1 MNASRRPAPLPLT
14 ACLLRT
20 PRRLASCLL
29 FPSGKSLPSSP
40 LVPTSR
46 LLAPLPLLLIALL
59 ALGGVLLWSTWST
72 PAEARAT
79 TRILVSNVSQGS
91 DDKVETS
98 GNDHAQLFQTAGAT
112 NGYRLTSVIVV
123 SEDDDDD
130 DFDVEICEAD
140 ATTQFP
146 TSTCTVLA
154 SPSSSEDFEAGGVE
168 FTHPGGISLSAN
180 TNYVAV
186 IKQRG
191 SESVDLDSTTSA
203 VEDSTGLTGWSIKD
217 KYYWNNGGTWTENA
231 SNESIQITVKGY
243 ATPADEDPTGMPVIY
258 PSADGAGN
266 LAADTYGIVDPN
278 GSTWKNVSDNEG
290 VGPGFFDFSYQW
302 IRVDGMTETNVGVD
316 SHRYQPV
323 EADIGKR
330 IKVQVSFTDGDGYEE
345 TATTSLPFGPVAR
358 QAPSLPAS
366 TLVSNTGQTPSADAT
381 ITQQYAQEF
390 HLGAHGQGYVLSSV
404 SIDLAAVPS
413 NLTVSLWIGGQAG
426 GSGKSIAN
434 KVFDFEN
441 PLSFQVGLN
450 EFTAPAG
457 ALAYQ
462 NVTYWIVLSDF
473 GTSLSIKETTS
484 DAEDAGGSTGAEIG
498 NEALVRALD
507 ATGYWRQQ
515 RDYARNEVV
524 AAPTTRT
531 TGVDPNTETPVL
543 RLAVEGSISRR
554 PGGILASNYAQ
565 IAGEQ
570 EIISAGDEGG
580 LPITLGA
587 ADRYLFRGFSW
598 YADGT
603 GAFETPV
610 YVPFDLRSGFTL
622 GTPNPAGLLP
632 ISAAGDKLFGLIPTR
647 YGEGINIWAAPQ
659 GATVAGSES
668 YLVYQDYSQRRPP
681 GTVLSRVFGPDFTD
695 ADPPTAPGVSLAAAV
710 GDIAAIP
717 LVAILGEP
725 LYAMVQNLGQT
736 DSTFVTAGGSLSSV
750 VAQGFT
756 TGPNAAGYEL
766 QGIGV
771 NIEGSDNNSNI
782 AQIPDDAA
790 SVSVAVYS
798 VDANGKPDTKQ
809 FDLLS
814 PTEYAPA
821 SLSFF
826 EAPAGATLAADT
838 SYAVVWSKL
847 GGTST
852 RLQDT
857 ASSSEDAGALS
868 GFSIADVFYR
878 GGDVA
883 TLAANSGSN
892 VLEIAVY
899 TARDFSPPGKRVS
912 GFDLDSDNSDAR
924 GIWGNDDTFWVANDG
939 TGATDKL
946 YAYNR
951 SDGSRDSSND
961 FDNLNTAGNNN
972 PRGICSDGTTMF
984 VADSGDDEV
993 YAYKMSDTTRDS
1005 GKDVTLDSANNS
1017 PQGLSCDR
1025 THLWVAQDNNDL
1037 TSKIFVYLRSDESH
1051 ASTLDIGASTLSP
1064 SSTVGAI
1071 NNNDQRGMWSN
1082 GTTLYVVDHGDSQV
1096 YGYKLSDR
1104 SRDDDKNLTLDTAN
1118 ANAWGLWFD
1127 GRVLWVVDD
1136 ADDKL
1141 YVYDLPGAQPENTPP
1156 AAPRRSPAPCPR
1168 GKR

>member
-1 MNASRRPAPLPLT
+1 MHNSGSRFTGLFRSARAAPPA
-14 ACLLRT
+14 
-20 PRRLASCLL
+20 
-29 FPSGKSLPSSP
+29 
-40 LVPTSR
+40 
-46 LLAPLPLLLIALL
+46 PLLLIALP

-72 PAEARAT
+72 PAEARGT

-98 GNDHAQLFQTAGAT
+98 GNDHAQLFHTAGAT

-140 ATTQFP
+140 DTTQFP

-154 SPSSSEDFEAGGVE
+154 SPSSSEDFEAGSVK
-168 FTHPGGISLSAN
+168 FTHP
-180 TNYVAV
+180 
-186 IKQRG
+186 
-191 SESVDLDSTTSA
+191 
-203 VEDSTGLTGWSIKD
+203 
-217 KYYWNNGGTWTENA
+217 GGTWTENA

-243 ATPADEDPTGMPVIY
+243 ATPADQDPTGMPVIY
-258 PSADGAGN
+258 PSADGAGI
-266 LAADTYGIVDPN
+266 LAADTYGIADPN
-278 GSTWKNVSDNEG
+278 GSTWKNVSNLEG

-426 GSGKSIAN
+426 GRGGSIAN

-441 PLSFQVGLN
+441 PPSFQVGLN

-484 DAEDAGGSTGAEIG
+484 DAEDADGSTGAEIG

-507 ATGYWRQQ
+507 ATGRWRQQ

-531 TGVDPNTETPVL
+531 TGADPNTETPVL

-565 IAGEQ
+565 FGNNQ

-603 GAFETPV
+603 GAFETPT
-610 YVPFDLRSGFTL
+610 YMPFDLRSGFTL
-622 GTPNPAGLLP
+622 GTPNHAGQLP
-632 ISAAGDKLFGLIPTR
+632 ITAAGDKLFGLIPTR
-647 YGEGINIWAAPQ
+647 YGEGINVWAAPQ

-695 ADPPTAPGVSLAAAV
+695 ADPPSAAGASLAAAV

-717 LVAILGEP
+717 LVAFLGEP
-725 LYAMVQNLGQT
+725 LYAMVQNLCQT
-736 DSTFVTAGGSLSSV
+736 DGIEQTTGGFTSV

-771 NIEGSDNNSNI
+771 NIEGSIGSMGV
-782 AQIPDDAA
+782 AHIPDDAA

-798 VDANGKPDTKQ
+798 ADADGEPDTKQ

-826 EAPAGATLAADT
+826 EAPAGATLAANT
-838 SYAVVWSKL
+838 SYLVVWSQL
-847 GGTST
+847 SGTTT
-852 RLQDT
+852 RLQLT
-857 ASSSEDAGALS
+857 QSSSEDAGALP
-868 GFSIADVFYR
+868 GFSISDAVYWGAD
-878 GGDVA
+878 
-883 TLAANSGSN
+883 LASLILNTQGH

-899 TARDFSPPGKRVS
+899 TARDFSPPRQAGDRLRPAQRQLECQGRLGQRRHLLGRQRRLRRHRQALRLQAFRRV
-912 GFDLDSDNSDAR
+912 AR
-924 GIWGNDDTFWVANDG
+924 H
-939 TGATDKL
+939 KQ
-946 YAYNR
+946 R
-951 SDGSRDSSND
+951 
-961 FDNLNTAGNNN
+961 
-972 PRGICSDGTTMF
+972 
-984 VADSGDDEV
+984 
-993 YAYKMSDTTRDS
+993 
-1005 GKDVTLDSANNS
+1005 
-1017 PQGLSCDR
+1017 
-1025 THLWVAQDNNDL
+1025 
-1037 TSKIFVYLRSDESH
+1037 LR
-1051 ASTLDIGASTLSP
+1051 
-1064 SSTVGAI
+1064 
-1071 NNNDQRGMWSN
+1071 
-1082 GTTLYVVDHGDSQV
+1082 
-1096 YGYKLSDR
+1096 
-1104 SRDDDKNLTLDTAN
+1104 
-1118 ANAWGLWFD
+1118 
-1127 GRVLWVVDD
+1127 
-1136 ADDKL
+1136 
-1141 YVYDLPGAQPENTPP
+1141 QPEHGWQQQPTRHLFGWNDHV
-1156 AAPRRSPAPCPR
+1156 RRRQRRRR
-1168 GKR
+1168 GLRLQDVRHDPGLRQQ